1 MSRVLYSQE
10 RWEKV
15 NAVNKELMQLY
26 LRSTRADR
34 RRPNTC
40 SEYTYDLRFFLIWN
54 LLYNNN
60 MNVLEFK
67 KRNFEDF
74 KFFMTDE
81 RNVSNA
87 RANRLLCVVRRM
99 MDYAEDDDDLYEFYV
114 RNVAAKVK
122 SLEKKPVKENT
133 FLKQEQI
140 DLLRGYLINKKMYQH
155 LCLLDVFYD
164 TGARINEVLQ
174 VKNTDTLK
182 HGYIKVECKG
192 GEKQYILI
200 HEHSQESIK
209 LHLSVKESGDA
220 FWQSKYGEVK
230 KTSTLRGWV
239 KDMYE
244 ILKEIDPSTPYF
256 TPHSFRHTVIEN
268 LCNGT
273 HYLCKKIGRKLTI
286 EEAQIIVHHK
296 SIDMTKSYMKPKD
309 GEIVFKLFGISL
321 G

>member
-1 MSRVLYSQE
+1 MSTVLYSEE

-15 NAVNKELMQLY
+15 NEVNKELMQLY

-40 SEYTYDLRFFLIWN
+40 SEYYYDLRFFLTWN

-60 MNVLEFK
+60 MSVLEFK
-67 KRNFEDF
+67 KRHFDDF
-74 KFFMTDE
+74 KFFMVDE

-99 MDYAEDDDDLYEFYV
+99 MSYAEDDDDQYEEYM

-122 SLEKKPVKENT
+122 SLERKPIKET
-133 FLKQEQI
+133 SFLNQEQI
-140 DLLRGYLINKKMYQH
+140 DLLRGYLLEKKMYQH
-155 LCLLDVFYD
+155 LCLLDLLYD
-164 TGARINEVLQ
+164 TGARINEILQ
-174 VKNTDTLK
+174 VKNTETLK

-200 HEHSQESIK
+200 HEHARESIK
-209 LHLSVKESGDA
+209 LHLSVKKEGEA
-220 FWQSKYGEVK
+220 FWQSKGGQVE

-239 KDMYE
+239 KDMYI
-244 ILKEIDPSTPYF
+244 ILKELDPSTPYF

-273 HYLCKKIGRKLTI
+273 HYLCKKVGRELTM
-286 EEAQIIVHHK
+286 EEAQMIAHHK

-309 GEIVFKLFGISL
+309 NEMIFRLFGIKVE
-321 G
+321 

>member
-1 MSRVLYSQE
+1 
-10 RWEKV
+10 
-15 NAVNKELMQLY
+15 
-26 LRSTRADR
+26 
-34 RRPNTC
+34 
-40 SEYTYDLRFFLIWN
+40 
-54 LLYNNN
+54 
-60 MNVLEFK
+60 
-67 KRNFEDF
+67 
-74 KFFMTDE
+74 MTDE

-230 KTSTLRGWV
+230 
-239 KDMYE
+239 
-244 ILKEIDPSTPYF
+244 
-256 TPHSFRHTVIEN
+256 
-268 LCNGT
+268 
-273 HYLCKKIGRKLTI
+273 TI
-286 EEAQIIVHHK
+286 NITRMGKRYV
-296 SIDMTKSYMKPKD
+296 
-309 GEIVFKLFGISL
+309 
-321 G
+321 

>member
-15 NAVNKELMQLY
+15 NEVNKELMQLY

-99 MDYAEDDDDLYEFYV
+99 MDYAEDDDDLYESYV

-140 DLLRGYLINKKMYQH
+140 DLLRGYFINKKMYQH
-155 LCLLDVFYD
+155 LCLLDLFYD

-174 VKNTDTLK
+174 VKDTDTLK
-182 HGYIKVECKG
+182 YGYIKVECKG

-209 LHLSVKESGDA
+209 LHLSIKERGEA
-220 FWQSKYGEVK
+220 FWQSKYGPVK

-244 ILKEIDPSTPYF
+244 ILKELEPTTPYF

-321 G
+321 E

>member
-1 MSRVLYSQE
+1 MSKVLYSQE

-15 NAVNKELMQLY
+15 NEVNKELMQLY

-99 MDYAEDDDDLYEFYV
+99 MDYAEDDDDLYESYV

-155 LCLLDVFYD
+155 LCLLDLFYD

-174 VKNTDTLK
+174 VKDTDTLK

-209 LHLSVKESGDA
+209 LHLSIKERGEA
-220 FWQSKYGEVK
+220 FWQSKYGPVK

-244 ILKEIDPSTPYF
+244 ILKELEPTTPYF

-321 G
+321 E

>member
-1 MSRVLYSQE
+1 MSTVLYSKE

-15 NAVNKELMQLY
+15 NEANKELMKLF

-40 SEYTYDLRFFLIWN
+40 SEYQYDLRFFLIWN

-99 MDYAEDDDDLYEFYV
+99 MNYAEDDDDQYEFYM

-122 SLEKKPVKENT
+122 SLEKKPIKET
-133 FLKQEQI
+133 SFLKQEQI
-140 DLLRGYLINKKMYQH
+140 DLLRSYLLENKMYQH
-155 LCLLDVFYD
+155 LCLLDLFYD
-164 TGARINEVLQ
+164 TGARINEILQ
-174 VKNTDTLK
+174 VKNTETLK

-200 HEHSQESIK
+200 HEHSMESIA
-209 LHLSVKESGDA
+209 LHLSGKQDGEA
-220 FWQSKYGEVK
+220 FWQSKCGPVVK
-230 KTSTLRGWV
+230 TATLRNWV
-239 KDMYE
+239 KDMYN
-244 ILKEIDPSTPYF
+244 ILSKLDPTISYF

-268 LCNGT
+268 LCDGT

-309 GEIVFKLFGISL
+309 NEMIFRLFGIKL
-321 G
+321 D